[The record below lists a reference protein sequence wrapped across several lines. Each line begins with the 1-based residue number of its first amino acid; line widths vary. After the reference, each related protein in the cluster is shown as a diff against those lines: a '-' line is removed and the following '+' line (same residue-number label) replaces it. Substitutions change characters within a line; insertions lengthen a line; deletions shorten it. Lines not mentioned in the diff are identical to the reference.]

1 MNLVEKAAYLKG
13 LAEGLGMDAQSK
25 EGRLWA
31 ALNDLLADMAHEIE
45 DLHEADDR
53 LDDALDELAGELSYL
68 EELSCDLEK
77 LDDDDDGAA
86 DDDDAEYDGV
96 VYDATCPVCGEEIS
110 FDEETLESGSI
121 RCPKCGELLEFDL
134 GADAGGRAELNRN
147 IKKKPAPRGAG
158 FFAREPL
165 VHFRR
170 SAKSASHSSSLIF
183 RMPRAEAAKAKA
195 CPPGYLTK
203 P

>member
-77 LDDDDDGAA
+77 LDDDDDVAA

-134 GADAGGRAELNRN
+134 GADAGD
-147 IKKKPAPRGAG
+147 KPD
-158 FFAREPL
+158 
-165 VHFRR
+165 
-170 SAKSASHSSSLIF
+170 
-183 RMPRAEAAKAKA
+183 
-195 CPPGYLTK
+195 
-203 P
+203 

>member
-86 DDDDAEYDGV
+86 DDDAEYDGV

-110 FDEETLESGSI
+110 FDEQTLESGSI
-121 RCPKCGELLEFDL
+121 TCPNCGELLEFDL
-134 GADAGGRAELNRN
+134 GAEDE
-147 IKKKPAPRGAG
+147 
-158 FFAREPL
+158 
-165 VHFRR
+165 
-170 SAKSASHSSSLIF
+170 
-183 RMPRAEAAKAKA
+183 
-195 CPPGYLTK
+195 
-203 P
+203 

>member
-86 DDDDAEYDGV
+86 DDDAEYDGV

-110 FDEETLESGSI
+110 FDEETLEEGSI
-121 RCPKCGELLEFDL
+121 RCPNCGEILEFDL
-134 GADAGGRAELNRN
+134 DGTADEEL
-147 IKKKPAPRGAG
+147 PDEDG
-158 FFAREPL
+158 E
-165 VHFRR
+165 
-170 SAKSASHSSSLIF
+170 
-183 RMPRAEAAKAKA
+183 E
-195 CPPGYLTK
+195 
-203 P
+203 

>member
-45 DLHEADDR
+45 DLHGADDR

-134 GADAGGRAELNRN
+134 GADAGD
-147 IKKKPAPRGAG
+147 KPD
-158 FFAREPL
+158 
-165 VHFRR
+165 
-170 SAKSASHSSSLIF
+170 
-183 RMPRAEAAKAKA
+183 
-195 CPPGYLTK
+195 
-203 P
+203 

>member
-121 RCPKCGELLEFDL
+121 RCPSCGELLEFDL
-134 GADAGGRAELNRN
+134 GADAGD
-147 IKKKPAPRGAG
+147 KPD
-158 FFAREPL
+158 
-165 VHFRR
+165 
-170 SAKSASHSSSLIF
+170 
-183 RMPRAEAAKAKA
+183 
-195 CPPGYLTK
+195 
-203 P
+203 

>member
-77 LDDDDDGAA
+77 LDDDDDE
-86 DDDDAEYDGV
+86 DTDDAEYDGV

-121 RCPKCGELLEFDL
+121 RCPRCGELLEFDL
-134 GADAGGRAELNRN
+134 GADAGD
-147 IKKKPAPRGAG
+147 KPD
-158 FFAREPL
+158 
-165 VHFRR
+165 
-170 SAKSASHSSSLIF
+170 
-183 RMPRAEAAKAKA
+183 
-195 CPPGYLTK
+195 
-203 P
+203 

>member
-45 DLHEADDR
+45 DLREADDR
-53 LDDALDELAGELSYL
+53 INDALDELAGELSYL
-68 EELSCDLEK
+68 EELSCDPEK
-77 LDDDDDGAA
+77 LDDEDDEDEEDA
-86 DDDDAEYDGV
+86 DDAEYDGV
-96 VYDATCPVCGEEIS
+96 VYDATCPVCGKEIS

-134 GADAGGRAELNRN
+134 GSDAGD
-147 IKKKPAPRGAG
+147 KPD
-158 FFAREPL
+158 
-165 VHFRR
+165 
-170 SAKSASHSSSLIF
+170 
-183 RMPRAEAAKAKA
+183 
-195 CPPGYLTK
+195 
-203 P
+203 

>member
-77 LDDDDDGAA
+77 LEDDEDDE
-86 DDDDAEYDGV
+86 DDDAEYDGV
-96 VYDATCPVCGEEIS
+96 VYDATCPVCGKEIS

-121 RCPKCGELLEFDL
+121 RCPGCGELLEFDL
-134 GADAGGRAELNRN
+134 GADASDEQN
-147 IKKKPAPRGAG
+147 
-158 FFAREPL
+158 
-165 VHFRR
+165 
-170 SAKSASHSSSLIF
+170 
-183 RMPRAEAAKAKA
+183 
-195 CPPGYLTK
+195 
-203 P
+203 

>member
-77 LDDDDDGAA
+77 FDDDDDGAA

-134 GADAGGRAELNRN
+134 GADAGD
-147 IKKKPAPRGAG
+147 KPD
-158 FFAREPL
+158 
-165 VHFRR
+165 
-170 SAKSASHSSSLIF
+170 
-183 RMPRAEAAKAKA
+183 
-195 CPPGYLTK
+195 
-203 P
+203 

>member
-68 EELSCDLEK
+68 EELSCDPEK

-134 GADAGGRAELNRN
+134 GADAGD
-147 IKKKPAPRGAG
+147 KPD
-158 FFAREPL
+158 
-165 VHFRR
+165 
-170 SAKSASHSSSLIF
+170 
-183 RMPRAEAAKAKA
+183 
-195 CPPGYLTK
+195 
-203 P
+203 

>member
-31 ALNDLLADMAHEIE
+31 ALNELLADMAHGIE
-45 DLHEADDR
+45 DLRETDER

-68 EELSCDLEK
+68 EELSCDLERF
-77 LDDDDDGAA
+77 DDEDGDDEEDQDDG
-86 DDDDAEYDGV
+86 DDAEYDGV

-121 RCPKCGELLEFDL
+121 CCPNCGELLEFDL
-134 GADAGGRAELNRN
+134 GTDAEDEQG
-147 IKKKPAPRGAG
+147 
-158 FFAREPL
+158 
-165 VHFRR
+165 
-170 SAKSASHSSSLIF
+170 
-183 RMPRAEAAKAKA
+183 
-195 CPPGYLTK
+195 
-203 P
+203 

>member
-13 LAEGLGMDAQSK
+13 LAEGLGMDAQSR

-134 GADAGGRAELNRN
+134 GADAGD
-147 IKKKPAPRGAG
+147 KPD
-158 FFAREPL
+158 
-165 VHFRR
+165 
-170 SAKSASHSSSLIF
+170 
-183 RMPRAEAAKAKA
+183 
-195 CPPGYLTK
+195 
-203 P
+203 

>member
-77 LDDDDDGAA
+77 LDDDDDGTA
-86 DDDDAEYDGV
+86 DDDAEYDGV

-134 GADAGGRAELNRN
+134 GADAGD
-147 IKKKPAPRGAG
+147 KPD
-158 FFAREPL
+158 
-165 VHFRR
+165 
-170 SAKSASHSSSLIF
+170 
-183 RMPRAEAAKAKA
+183 
-195 CPPGYLTK
+195 
-203 P
+203 

>member
-45 DLHEADDR
+45 DLREADDR

-121 RCPKCGELLEFDL
+121 RCPRCGELLEFDL
-134 GADAGGRAELNRN
+134 GADAGDEQN
-147 IKKKPAPRGAG
+147 
-158 FFAREPL
+158 
-165 VHFRR
+165 
-170 SAKSASHSSSLIF
+170 
-183 RMPRAEAAKAKA
+183 
-195 CPPGYLTK
+195 
-203 P
+203 

>member
-86 DDDDAEYDGV
+86 DDDAEYDGV
-96 VYDATCPVCGEEIS
+96 VYDATCPVCGKEIS

-121 RCPKCGELLEFDL
+121 RCPGCGELLEFDL
-134 GADAGGRAELNRN
+134 GADAGDEQN
-147 IKKKPAPRGAG
+147 
-158 FFAREPL
+158 
-165 VHFRR
+165 
-170 SAKSASHSSSLIF
+170 
-183 RMPRAEAAKAKA
+183 
-195 CPPGYLTK
+195 
-203 P
+203 

>member
-31 ALNDLLADMAHEIE
+31 ALNDLLADMAQEIE
-45 DLHEADDR
+45 DLREADDR

-77 LDDDDDGAA
+77 LDDEDDG
-86 DDDDAEYDGV
+86 DNEEDDAEYDGV

-134 GADAGGRAELNRN
+134 GSDAGD
-147 IKKKPAPRGAG
+147 KPD
-158 FFAREPL
+158 
-165 VHFRR
+165 
-170 SAKSASHSSSLIF
+170 
-183 RMPRAEAAKAKA
+183 
-195 CPPGYLTK
+195 
-203 P
+203 

>member
-110 FDEETLESGSI
+110 FDEQTLESGSI
-121 RCPKCGELLEFDL
+121 TCPNCGELLEFDL
-134 GADAGGRAELNRN
+134 SGKDEAPQE
-147 IKKKPAPRGAG
+147 PA
-158 FFAREPL
+158 
-165 VHFRR
+165 
-170 SAKSASHSSSLIF
+170 K
-183 RMPRAEAAKAKA
+183 
-195 CPPGYLTK
+195 
-203 P
+203 

>member
-86 DDDDAEYDGV
+86 DDDAEYDGV

-134 GADAGGRAELNRN
+134 GADAGD
-147 IKKKPAPRGAG
+147 KPD
-158 FFAREPL
+158 
-165 VHFRR
+165 
-170 SAKSASHSSSLIF
+170 
-183 RMPRAEAAKAKA
+183 
-195 CPPGYLTK
+195 
-203 P
+203 

>member
-77 LDDDDDGAA
+77 LDDGDDGAA

-121 RCPKCGELLEFDL
+121 RCPKCGEPLEFDL
-134 GADAGGRAELNRN
+134 GADAGD
-147 IKKKPAPRGAG
+147 KPD
-158 FFAREPL
+158 
-165 VHFRR
+165 
-170 SAKSASHSSSLIF
+170 
-183 RMPRAEAAKAKA
+183 
-195 CPPGYLTK
+195 
-203 P
+203 

>member
-77 LDDDDDGAA
+77 LDDEDDG
-86 DDDDAEYDGV
+86 DNEEDDAEYDGV

-121 RCPKCGELLEFDL
+121 RCPGCGELLEFDL
-134 GADAGGRAELNRN
+134 GADAGDEQN
-147 IKKKPAPRGAG
+147 
-158 FFAREPL
+158 
-165 VHFRR
+165 
-170 SAKSASHSSSLIF
+170 
-183 RMPRAEAAKAKA
+183 
-195 CPPGYLTK
+195 
-203 P
+203 

>member
-134 GADAGGRAELNRN
+134 GADASDEQN
-147 IKKKPAPRGAG
+147 
-158 FFAREPL
+158 
-165 VHFRR
+165 
-170 SAKSASHSSSLIF
+170 
-183 RMPRAEAAKAKA
+183 
-195 CPPGYLTK
+195 
-203 P
+203 

>member
-86 DDDDAEYDGV
+86 DDDAEYDGV

-134 GADAGGRAELNRN
+134 GADAGNEQN
-147 IKKKPAPRGAG
+147 
-158 FFAREPL
+158 
-165 VHFRR
+165 
-170 SAKSASHSSSLIF
+170 
-183 RMPRAEAAKAKA
+183 
-195 CPPGYLTK
+195 
-203 P
+203 

>member
-134 GADAGGRAELNRN
+134 GEDADDGE
-147 IKKKPAPRGAG
+147 
-158 FFAREPL
+158 EP
-165 VHFRR
+165 
-170 SAKSASHSSSLIF
+170 
-183 RMPRAEAAKAKA
+183 E
-195 CPPGYLTK
+195 TEE
-203 P
+203 

>member
-134 GADAGGRAELNRN
+134 GADAGD
-147 IKKKPAPRGAG
+147 
-158 FFAREPL
+158 
-165 VHFRR
+165 
-170 SAKSASHSSSLIF
+170 KSV
-183 RMPRAEAAKAKA
+183 
-195 CPPGYLTK
+195 
-203 P
+203 

>member
-134 GADAGGRAELNRN
+134 GADAGD
-147 IKKKPAPRGAG
+147 K
-158 FFAREPL
+158 
-165 VHFRR
+165 
-170 SAKSASHSSSLIF
+170 
-183 RMPRAEAAKAKA
+183 
-195 CPPGYLTK
+195 TD
-203 P
+203 

>member
-134 GADAGGRAELNRN
+134 GADAGDEQN
-147 IKKKPAPRGAG
+147 
-158 FFAREPL
+158 
-165 VHFRR
+165 
-170 SAKSASHSSSLIF
+170 
-183 RMPRAEAAKAKA
+183 
-195 CPPGYLTK
+195 
-203 P
+203 

>member
-1 MNLVEKAAYLKG
+1 MSGPILSVEAEDLRMNLVEKAAYLKG

-45 DLHEADDR
+45 DLREADDR

-77 LDDDDDGAA
+77 LDDEDNGDNEE
-86 DDDDAEYDGV
+86 DDAEYDGV
-96 VYDATCPVCGEEIS
+96 VYDATCPVCGKEIS

-134 GADAGGRAELNRN
+134 GADAGD
-147 IKKKPAPRGAG
+147 KPD
-158 FFAREPL
+158 
-165 VHFRR
+165 
-170 SAKSASHSSSLIF
+170 
-183 RMPRAEAAKAKA
+183 
-195 CPPGYLTK
+195 
-203 P
+203 